1 MVGQLHSSPMLIRS
15 YWKSCMLGFSIL
27 RTKNFQMAKLD
38 LEKDDEPEIKVPT
51 FSGSWRKLGNW
62 KKNHLPLF
70 HPLCHRKAF
79 DCVDHNKLQ
88 KALTKIL
95 FKMEYQIIS
104 PVSWEICMQ
113 VKKQQLEPCMEQQ
126 IGSRLRKEYD
136 RAVCCHPVCLT
147 YMLSTSREMPG
158 WISYKLESR

>member
-1 MVGQLHSSPMLIRS
+1 MKNWLIGKDPDAGKDWRWRRRGQQRIRWLDGITDS
-15 YWKSCMLGFSIL
+15 MDMSLSKFWQLVVDREAWGAAVHGVAKSRTQLSNWMEL
-27 RTKNFQMAKLD
+27 RFLSVD
-38 LEKDDEPEIKVPT
+38 LV
-51 FSGSWRKLGNW
+51 
-62 KKNHLPLF
+62 
-70 HPLCHRKAF
+70 
-79 DCVDHNKLQ
+79 
-88 KALTKIL
+88 
-95 FKMEYQIIS
+95 KMEYQIIS